1 MKITK
6 TKLVEII
13 KEELEAALEEGD
25 ASSAGDPDVGTDA
38 YNKGFLDAYFE
49 FDEEGARKALDG
61 AREDVEGVGL
71 EAGDAQ
77 MRKRAVD
84 LLKTSKGG
92 LKPRPNDDGID
103 F

>member
-6 TKLVEII
+6 QKLVKII

-49 FDEEGARKALDG
+49 LDEEGARKALDD
-61 AREDVEGVGL
+61 AREDVGL
-71 EAGDAQ
+71 EADDAQ
-77 MRKRAVD
+77 MRTRALQ
-84 LLKTSKGG
+84 LLKPSKGALG
-92 LKPRPNDDGID
+92 PGHDDGGLP

>member
-6 TKLVEII
+6 QKLVKII

-38 YNKGFLDAYFE
+38 YNKGFLDAYFKL
-49 FDEEGARKALDG
+49 DEEGAQAALDD
-61 AREDVEGVGL
+61 AREDVGL
-71 EAGDAQ
+71 EADDAQ
-77 MRKRAVD
+77 MRTRAVD
-84 LLKTSKGG
+84 LLKPSKGA
-92 LKPRPNDDGID
+92 LEPRPNDDGID